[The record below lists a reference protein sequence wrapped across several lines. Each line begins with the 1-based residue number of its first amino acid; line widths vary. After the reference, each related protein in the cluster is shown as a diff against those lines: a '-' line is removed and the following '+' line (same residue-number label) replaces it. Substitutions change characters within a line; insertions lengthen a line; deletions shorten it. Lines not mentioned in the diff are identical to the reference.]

1 MSCDDF
7 TRNSLAH
14 DKSFVAVGIVKMA
27 WGRLGE
33 LRVKPLTDN
42 PDRFL
47 PGRELYIF
55 GEQYVLETVRYHKGD
70 FLLKLQGINNIQ
82 DASSFAGAT
91 MEVPLDWLDQL
102 PKDTFYQFQLLGMEV
117 WNSEGDYLGK
127 VTHIIETGSNDVYVV
142 HGGDRE
148 ILIPAIGDVVKHVDV
163 EIQRMVVDLMEG
175 L

>member
-1 MSCDDF
+1 MSCDDI
-7 TRNSLAH
+7 TRNPLGH
-14 DKSFVAVGIVKMA
+14 DKSFVAVGAVKTV

-42 PDRFL
+42 PGRFL
-47 PGRELYIF
+47 AGQELYIL
-55 GEQYVLETVRYHKGD
+55 GARYVLEGVRSHKGD
-70 FLLKLQGINNIQ
+70 FLLKLEGINNIQ
-82 DASSFAGAT
+82 DASPFEGAT

-102 PKDTFYQFQLLGMEV
+102 PEDTFYQFELLGMEV
-117 WNSEGDYLGK
+117 WSSTGDYLGT

-142 HGGDRE
+142 RGGDRE

-163 EIQRMVVDLMEG
+163 ETQRMVVDLMEG